1 MSLDKELSGIAR
13 FNGDEFH
20 IWKWQMKSLLQYK
33 KIHTIVNGTETLEDT
48 EDKEDWQAREYSA
61 FTLLC
66 NSVERRVLT
75 PLLKCTISH
84 QIWTTLLSIYEH
96 KSTAD
101 VHELQRRFFTAQIQ
115 PEQSIA
121 EYIGELQLIMSELSD
136 IGNESFNEA
145 SLISK
150 LTSTPPEGFD
160 AFLTAWDSTP
170 LEERTLTN
178 LQLRLLKEEAKLK
191 PRITTEISSDTKVF
205 YSNRSSSSHHTN
217 YAPHMRLQN
226 SGSPHTPSNSCNLGR
241 GYHPTGNQYQ
251 TRSSLSG
258 SRFFH
263 EDRQSPYPSS
273 SHNSQRATEL
283 RILKSRTR
291 CNCCGRLGHWWQE
304 CPDREQSRP
313 TRARLAEAFPLSN
326 PPSSADFSPL
336 VSQFSNMDLAANLSD
351 DVFTDYQSSPILSD
365 PSSDFESITKAYMMT
380 DNPSSIDIQNS
391 WIADSG
397 ANKHMSHNFQW
408 FSSYTPLPSATSWPV
423 TAIAGHQCYVAGTGT
438 IKILVQLPHKVDIVL
453 LENVLYVPGLQCNLF
468 STTLM
473 ATKHSIDFIGTQTH
487 CHFVK
492 NHEIIFTR
500 RLIQDMYI
508 LDFTVLLPPVH
519 GHYTAAYGNIP
530 KKEEYQTLQLWH
542 HRLGHLHHDMIKKLA
557 LNGSVTGLHLTTQ
570 NHTDLCSACQF
581 GKMTRQSFP
590 ENHFRTY
597 AAFPGDLIHGDICG
611 PMSQPSKGGSL
622 YFVLYQDD
630 ATGYRFV

>member
-1 MSLDKELSGIAR
+1 
-13 FNGDEFH
+13 
-20 IWKWQMKSLLQYK
+20 
-33 KIHTIVNGTETLEDT
+33 
-48 EDKEDWQAREYSA
+48 
-61 FTLLC
+61 
-66 NSVERRVLT
+66 
-75 PLLKCTISH
+75 
-84 QIWTTLLSIYEH
+84 
-96 KSTAD
+96 
-101 VHELQRRFFTAQIQ
+101 
-115 PEQSIA
+115 
-121 EYIGELQLIMSELSD
+121 
-136 IGNESFNEA
+136 
-145 SLISK
+145 
-150 LTSTPPEGFD
+150 
-160 AFLTAWDSTP
+160 
-170 LEERTLTN
+170 
-178 LQLRLLKEEAKLK
+178 
-191 PRITTEISSDTKVF
+191 
-205 YSNRSSSSHHTN
+205 
-217 YAPHMRLQN
+217 
-226 SGSPHTPSNSCNLGR
+226 
-241 GYHPTGNQYQ
+241 
-251 TRSSLSG
+251 
-258 SRFFH
+258 
-263 EDRQSPYPSS
+263 
-273 SHNSQRATEL
+273 
-283 RILKSRTR
+283 
-291 CNCCGRLGHWWQE
+291 
-304 CPDREQSRP
+304 
-313 TRARLAEAFPLSN
+313 
-326 PPSSADFSPL
+326 
-336 VSQFSNMDLAANLSD
+336 MDLATNLSD

-492 NHEIIFTR
+492 NHEIIFTG

-508 LDFTVLLPPVH
+508 LHFTVLLPPVH

-542 HRLGHLHHDMIKKLA
+542 HRLGHLHHDMIKKMA

-630 ATGYRFV
+630 ATGYRFVFCISCKSEALTCFQQVFKTILRDTRRTISTLRTDRGGEFNSTAFSNYLTDNNIRRELTTSYTPEQNAVVERANRTIMEGV